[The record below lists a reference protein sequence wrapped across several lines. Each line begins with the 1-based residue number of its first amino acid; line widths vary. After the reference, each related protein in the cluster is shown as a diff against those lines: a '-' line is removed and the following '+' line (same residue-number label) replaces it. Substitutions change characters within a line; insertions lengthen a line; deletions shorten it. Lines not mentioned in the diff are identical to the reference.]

1 MEGPS
6 LLLAFCAAMFAG
18 AYIAGVV
25 PLRISVNASRLRLIT
40 IFGAGLL
47 VGTALIVIIPEGVAM
62 HYQSQLSHPHE
73 AEAPAALPPGVK
85 LAEGGS
91 KRLLTQV
98 AEAVLPDAASG
109 TVSDARPRA
118 LAAEHDHSE
127 AGHDHSE
134 GTDDSSAGGSHA
146 GHTHTAGQ
154 WQIGAALSLGFAFQV
169 VVGA

>member
-73 AEAPAALPPGVK
+73 PTAEAPLPPGVK
-85 LAEGGS
+85 VTGGG
-91 KRLLTQV
+91 KRLL
-98 AEAVLPDAASG
+98 AASEHVHAEG
-109 TVSDARPRA
+109 EDAHA
-118 LAAEHDHSE
+118 HEE
-127 AGHDHSE
+127 AGD
-134 GTDDSSAGGSHA
+134 AHA